1 MATPKLA
8 LFLGALLAV
17 LSLAAAQAPAPAAG
31 NGSNCDPLNL
41 AVCANVLDRL
51 IRVSAGLGALIPGAG
66 GGDGAQCCAVIG
78 GLVDLNVAA
87 CLCTAVRVRANVLRL
102 VRIDVAPLVLRLLLT
117 RCGQTVPANFT
128 CPPA

>member
-8 LFLGALLAV
+8 LFLGALLGV
-17 LSLAAAQAPAPAAG
+17 LPLAAAQAPPPAAAAG

-41 AVCANVLDRL
+41 ARAGRSDQCDRG
-51 IRVSAGLGALIPGAG
+51 STGPAHPGG
-66 GGDGAQCCAVIG
+66 RGQCCTLIG

-117 RCGQTVPANFT
+117 RCGQTAPANFT